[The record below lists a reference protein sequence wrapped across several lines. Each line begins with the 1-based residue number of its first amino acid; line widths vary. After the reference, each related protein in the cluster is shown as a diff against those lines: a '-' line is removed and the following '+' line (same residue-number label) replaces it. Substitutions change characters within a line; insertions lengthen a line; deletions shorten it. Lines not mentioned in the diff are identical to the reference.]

1 MKNNNLIR
9 KCVRISFNSLVIP
22 RYDSASVQCSYIPVC
37 VLAMKYNFD
46 KVVDGAVDSVGEPY
60 DYGSIMHYPFNA
72 FSKDWNKDTI
82 VPRRPLNGKKPY
94 VELSDSDARQ
104 ANIMYKCSG

>member
-1 MKNNNLIR
+1 
-9 KCVRISFNSLVIP
+9 
-22 RYDSASVQCSYIPVC
+22 
-37 VLAMKYNFD
+37 MKYNFD

-104 ANIMYKCSG
+104 ANIMYKCSGWYNVTFTSSKMFNYSYHHYYITTRTPPN